1 MKVEVKTPNAPVP
14 IAPYSQAVIAG
25 NTIYVSA
32 QLARNMATGELV
44 TDNIEAET
52 RQVLENIKAI
62 LTEANAD
69 YNNVVKMSIFLKD
82 MQNYEAVNGVYSTY
96 VAEPFPARETI
107 EVSGL
112 PKNVNIEISAIAV
125 R

>member
-1 MKVEVKTPNAPVP
+1 MKIEVKTRNAPTP

-32 QLARNMATGELV
+32 QLARNMSSGELV

-52 RQVLENIKAI
+52 RQVLENIKTI
-62 LTEANAD
+62 LAEANAD
-69 YNNVVKMSIFLKD
+69 YNNVVKVSIFLKD
-82 MQNYEAVNGVYSTY
+82 IQNYEAVNGIYNTY
-96 VAEPFPARETI
+96 VSEPYPARETI
-107 EVSGL
+107 EVGAL

>member
-1 MKVEVKTPNAPVP
+1 MKTEVKTLNAPVP
-14 IAPYSQAVIAG
+14 IAPYSQAVVAG

-32 QLARNMATGELV
+32 QLARNMSTGELV

-52 RQVLENIKAI
+52 RQVLENIIAI
-62 LTEANAD
+62 LAEANAD
-69 YNNVVKMSIFLKD
+69 YNDVVKMSIFLKD
-82 MQNYEAVNGVYSTY
+82 MQNYEAVNRIYNRY
-96 VAEPFPARETI
+96 VSEPFPARETI
-107 EVSGL
+107 EVGAL